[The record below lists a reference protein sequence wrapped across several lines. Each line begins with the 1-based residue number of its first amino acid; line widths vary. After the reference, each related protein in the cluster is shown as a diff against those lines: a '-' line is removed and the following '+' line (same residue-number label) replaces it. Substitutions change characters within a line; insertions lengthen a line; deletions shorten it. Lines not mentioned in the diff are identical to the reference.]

1 MLIIEILFFKFEKFI
16 PLNIPFFQPL
26 NEKIAFHKFSP
37 CNYVANMWQLRNKYR
52 ESTMVNATFAYKKTG
67 VIITRR
73 GENPFFRPVSYS
85 TSNFPE
91 VWTVILGQFLCR
103 FSVVRDFIPSC
114 IQLCACNWTVMLC
127 EYLWVFKVLC
137 SQVSD
142 CKKRL
147 LSSKTFHLINS
158 FF

>member
-1 MLIIEILFFKFEKFI
+1 MLIIEILFFKFEKLI

-26 NEKIAFHKFSP
+26 NEKMAFHKFSP
-37 CNYVANMWQLRNKYR
+37 CKYVANMWQLRNKYR
-52 ESTMVNATFAYKKTG
+52 ESTMVNATFAYQKTG

-114 IQLCACNWTVMLC
+114 IQLCVCNWTVCFVNIYEFLRFC
-127 EYLWVFKVLC
+127 VHRFLTV
-137 SQVSD
+137 
-142 CKKRL
+142 KRD
-147 LSSKTFHLINS
+147 SFPAKTFHLINS